1 MRIATER
8 AVNEPWNLLSSQRG
22 QPDRSWKN
30 FVGLPPE
37 PRRMEAIAWDVLLGA
52 GTVFLLGAMSPGPSL
67 MVVLRNTMIGGR
79 KQGVMCAIGHG
90 LGFGLYAGLAVYGLI
105 VVLEEAPAVFAG
117 LQLMGSALLLWY
129 GWSMWH
135 AEHERLFNDESASR
149 AQGFGEGFAIAFFN
163 PKIALFLVAVLA
175 QVLQPDMNLTSKAA
189 VGLLGMLID
198 TLWYLIAALV
208 LTGTPWL
215 DRLKERATAI
225 HRLTA
230 CVLWGFALSVV
241 IQLASTLA

>member
-1 MRIATER
+1 
-8 AVNEPWNLLSSQRG
+8 
-22 QPDRSWKN
+22 
-30 FVGLPPE
+30 
-37 PRRMEAIAWDVLLGA
+37 MEAVAWDVLLAA

-79 KQGVMCAIGHG
+79 KQGVMCALGHG

-117 LQLMGSALLLWY
+117 LQLVGSALLLWY

-135 AEHERLFNDESASR
+135 ADHERLFNEDSASR

-175 QVLQPDMNLTSKAA
+175 QVLQPDMNLTSKSA

-198 TLWYLIAALV
+198 TLWYLIVALV

-215 DRLKERATAI
+215 DRLKERATTI

-230 CVLWGFALSVV
+230 LVLWGFALSVV
-241 IQLASTLA
+241 FQLASTLA